1 MAVDGTYNIEVET
14 PMGTRP
20 SKLTLKSEGSSLS
33 GTHSSEMGEQ
43 SFQGG
48 TVTGDDFAFSMTMS
62 SPMGE
67 MKLDFKGTVSG
78 NAITGQVQAG
88 AFGTS
93 PFKGTRA

>member
-20 SKLTLKSEGSSLS
+20 SKLTLKSNGGSLS

-43 SFQGG
+43 SFQDG
-48 TVTGDDFAFSMTMS
+48 TVNGDEFAFSVTMS

-67 MKLDFKGTVSG
+67 MKLDFRGTVSG
-78 NAITGQVQAG
+78 DTVSGQVQAG
-88 AFGTS
+88 AFGSS
-93 PFKGTRA
+93 PFKGTLA